1 MNYFTTE
8 YSTRIGRVIETA
20 FTRLVGIEH
29 PVVCAVAAGGFG
41 DGGLVDEV
49 LPAGEIVR
57 RVVAEA
63 EQILRSLP

>member
-1 MNYFTTE
+1 M
-8 YSTRIGRVIETA
+8 IETA